1 MIQVMT
7 LSRIKA
13 ALLIVV
19 TAACV
24 QAQQQAATTASKW
37 EGEIRKFEEAD
48 RKSPPPKGAVL
59 FVGSSSIRLWESLD
73 QDFPALKVVNR
84 GFGGS
89 DIADSTHFVGRI
101 VTPYSPK
108 LIVLYAGDNDL
119 ANGKSPEQ
127 VAEDFK
133 AFVGRVRGDLPQVRI
148 AFIAIKPSVAR
159 RQLMDKQKAA
169 NGMIKQYISGEKGLV
184 YIDVFTPMLNRDGDP
199 RPELFVS
206 DGLHLNKEGY
216 ALWKSVTAPH
226 LR

>member
-1 MIQVMT
+1 MT
-7 LSRIKA
+7 LSRIKSV
-13 ALLIVV
+13 LVIIV

-24 QAQQQAATTASKW
+24 QAQQQAATTNKW
-37 EGEIRKFEEAD
+37 EAEIRKFEEAD
-48 RKSPPPKGAVL
+48 RKSAPPKGAVL
-59 FVGSSSIRLWESLD
+59 FVGSSSIRLWETLD
-73 QDFPALKVVNR
+73 QDFPAVKVINR

-89 DIADSTHFVGRI
+89 DITDSTHYAGRI

-127 VAEDFK
+127 VVEDFR

-159 RQLMDKQKAA
+159 RQLMEKQKAA
-169 NGMIKQYISGEKGLV
+169 NGMIKQYITGEKGLV
-184 YIDVFTPMLNRDGDP
+184 YIDVFTPMLNRDGEP
-199 RPELFVS
+199 RPELFVG
-206 DGLHLNKEGY
+206 DGLHLNREGY
-216 ALWKSVTAPH
+216 ALWKSVAAPH